1 MRLTDAECAV
11 LAQLLERV
19 EVPADASYIELPNT
33 SENWDVVRMVEDQL
47 EVEARHRRECPPEDT
62 PIELSVATLVRAFAL
77 RFGANR

>member
-19 EVPADASYIELPNT
+19 EV
-33 SENWDVVRMVEDQL
+33 
-47 EVEARHRRECPPEDT
+47 RHRRECPPEDT